1 MIFGKRKN
9 KNKNIQGIE
18 LEDYLI
24 SVSEEESSR
33 IEVPLEKRKMKGFW
47 IIILVFL
54 TILGCRVFYLN
65 VIKGSYYK
73 EIAKGNSIRSIPIK
87 APRGKIMDR
96 FGNVLVNNVPSID
109 AVAIPSDLPKSYE
122 EIKKISR
129 SISEILSISEEDV
142 LGKFDSLEE
151 NPLSFILIEENISQ
165 EEYLSLEERKNEFP
179 GIMTEKTA
187 IREYPDSSIFSHI
200 LGYIGKVGKKDLA
213 DNENYLPTDYIG
225 KQGIEKSYEKYLKGK
240 NGALKVEVDSMGNI
254 KKERGIISPDSGD
267 SLVLGIDYDLQ
278 RKIYDTLSGV
288 LEKTGTKTA
297 AVVAIDPRNGE
308 VRAMVSMPSFD
319 NNLFSGKISQEDY
332 LNLIN
337 DSGKPLF
344 NRAIS
349 GEYPPGSTIK
359 PIIAIAA
366 LSEGIIN
373 ENTSVNCSGA
383 ISIGSYR
390 FGDWKTHGSGINV
403 KKAIAESCDVFFYS
417 VGGGYGNIEG
427 LGMDKM
433 KKYEDLFGLGSET
446 GIDIPGESSGFIPGT
461 EWKLDKLGEKWY
473 TGDDYHCSI
482 GQGFITE
489 TPLQIAN
496 SIAAIANNGTL
507 FKPRIVSKII
517 KNNGETINNSSVVV
531 KKQFI
536 SSEAL
541 RIVREGMRETIV
553 SGSARSLNDLPV
565 EVAGKTG
572 TAQFGG
578 EDKTHAWF
586 VSFAPYENPELAMV
600 ILAEGGGEGS
610 SSAVPVAKEVYEWY
624 FGKDEIHKTL
634 K

>member
-9 KNKNIQGIE
+9 KNKEIQGIE

-24 SVSEEESSR
+24 SVSQEESSR
-33 IEVPLEKRKMKGFW
+33 IEVPLEKKKIKIFW

-54 TILGCRVFYLN
+54 IALSGRVFYLN
-65 VIKGSYYK
+65 IIKGNYYR
-73 EIAKGNSIRSIPIK
+73 EIAKGNSIRSVPIK

-109 AVAIPSDLPKSYE
+109 AVAILSDLPKNYE

-129 SISEILSISEEDV
+129 SLSEVLSINEEDV
-142 LGKFDSLEE
+142 LAKFDSLEK
-151 NPLSFILIEENISQ
+151 NTLNVVLIKENISQ

-179 GIMTEKTA
+179 GIATEKTA
-187 IREYPDSSIFSHI
+187 IREYLDSSIFSHI
-200 LGYIGKVGKKDLA
+200 LGYIGKVEKKDLT
-213 DNENYLPTDYIG
+213 DNENYLSTDYIG

-240 NGALKVEVDSMGNI
+240 NGAFKVEVDSMGNI
-254 KKERGIISPDSGD
+254 KKERGVIYPDSGD

-288 LEKTGTKTA
+288 LEKSGTKTA
-297 AVVAIDPRNGE
+297 AAIIIDPRNGE
-308 VRAMVSMPSFD
+308 VRAMVSLPSFD

-332 LNLIN
+332 SNLIN

-349 GEYPPGSTIK
+349 GEYPPGSTLK

-366 LSEGIIN
+366 LSEGTIS
-373 ENTSVNCSGA
+373 ENTSVNCSGG
-383 ISIGSYR
+383 ISIGSYH
-390 FGDWKTHGSGINV
+390 FGDWKTHGPGIDV

-446 GIDIPGESSGFIPGT
+446 GIDVPGESSGFIPGT
-461 EWKLDKLGEKWY
+461 EWKLEKLGEKWY
-473 TGDDYHCSI
+473 TGDDYHSSI

-489 TPLQIAN
+489 TPLQIVN
-496 SIAAIANNGTL
+496 SIAAIANRGTL
-507 FKPRIVSKII
+507 FQPRIVSKII
-517 KNNGETINNSSVVV
+517 KNDGETINNSPVVV
-531 KKQFI
+531 KKQFV
-536 SSEAL
+536 SSEIL
-541 RIVREGMRETIV
+541 EIVREGMRQTIV
-553 SGSARSLNDLPV
+553 SGSATSLKDLPV

-572 TAQFGG
+572 TAQFGS
-578 EDKTHAWF
+578 ESKTHAWF

-600 ILAEGGGEGS
+600 VLVEGGGEGS
-610 SSAVPVAKEVYEWY
+610 SSAVPVTKEVYKWY
-624 FGKDEIHKTL
+624 FGEKK
-634 K
+634 